1 MAQSITLMN
10 ATYNDVPAVDL
21 PKTGG
26 GTARFTDV
34 TDTTANAGQVLS
46 GSFFYTPQGER
57 TAGTLI
63 TSQVYYGTS
72 EPSSSLGADGD
83 LYILY
88 EP

>member
-34 TDTTANAGQVLS
+34 TDSTATANDVLS
-46 GSFFYTPQGER
+46 GAYFYTSVGVR
-57 TAGTLI
+57 TAGVLTVPQIL
-63 TSQVYYGTS
+63 YGTTD
-72 EPSSSLGADGD
+72 PTSSQGNDGD
-83 LYILY
+83 LYIKY
-88 EP
+88 EV